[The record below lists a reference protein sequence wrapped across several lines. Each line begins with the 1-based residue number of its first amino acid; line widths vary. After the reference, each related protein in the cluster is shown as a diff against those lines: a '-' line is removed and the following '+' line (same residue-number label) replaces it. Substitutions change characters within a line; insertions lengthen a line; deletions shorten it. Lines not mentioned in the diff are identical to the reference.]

1 MRSWGDCELR
11 KAGRLT
17 SVDFSN
23 LLKCTYG
30 FGPVVS
36 AD

>member
-1 MRSWGDCELR
+1 MRSWGDCELW

-23 LLKCTYG
+23 LPKCTYG
-30 FGPVVS
+30 FGPS
-36 AD
+36 INAE